1 MHIIL
6 VKKKQSVKQRNMP
19 ISGPIRSD
27 PVIRPDPVITRT
39 LISPYVEENSVSA
52 VAVNSI
58 QVVDPQLEGSPK
70 TPLRQNYSNF
80 MDISENSGKNNK

>member
-1 MHIIL
+1 MFDVYHIRHQINLLCLCLCLNGEALTEDTIKSYIVIL
-6 VKKKQSVKQRNMP
+6 
-19 ISGPIRSD
+19 
-27 PVIRPDPVITRT
+27 
-39 LISPYVEENSVSA
+39 PYVEENSVSA

-58 QVVDPQLEGSPK
+58 KVADPQLEGLPK

>member
-1 MHIIL
+1 M
-6 VKKKQSVKQRNMP
+6 VK
-19 ISGPIRSD
+19 
-27 PVIRPDPVITRT
+27 T
-39 LISPYVEENSVSA
+39 LNEDTIKSYIVISPYVEENSVSA

-58 QVVDPQLEGSPK
+58 QVADPQLEGSPK